1 MIRVLV
7 VDDHPLV
14 RQGIATVVSKEHD
27 IEVVGEA
34 SNGLEAVEMARLMQP
49 DIVLMDLQMPVMDG
63 VEAISLL
70 KIEVTQC
77 SVIILTTFDTDEYI
91 FRGIEAGA
99 RGYIFKDSAPRDL
112 IAAIRTVYGGD
123 SMIEPRV
130 AGRLLNQISRSNPGG
145 RFSEPL
151 SPRETEVVRLIAD
164 SATNKEIAAELQI
177 GESTVKTHIVHLF
190 DKLGVQ
196 DRTGAVMAA
205 VRQGIIKV

>member
-1 MIRVLV
+1 MIRVLIA
-7 VDDHPLV
+7 DDHPLV
-14 RQGIATVVSKEHD
+14 RQGIATVVAKELD

-34 SNGLEAVEMARLMQP
+34 SNGVEAVNMARSMNP

-63 VEAISLL
+63 VEAIGLL
-70 KIEVTQC
+70 KTDVPKC
-77 SVIILTTFDTDEYI
+77 SVIILTTFDTDDYI
-91 FRGIEAGA
+91 FKGIEAGA
-99 RGYIFKDSAPRDL
+99 RGFIFKDSAPQDV

-130 AGRLLNQISRSNPGG
+130 AGRLLDQFSRSDQDG
-145 RFSEPL
+145 RSLESL
-151 SPRETEVVRLIAD
+151 SPRETEVVQLMAN
-164 SATNKEIAAELQI
+164 SATNKEIAAQLHI

-205 VRQGIIKV
+205 VRRGIIEI

>member
-1 MIRVLV
+1 MIRVLIA
-7 VDDHPLV
+7 DDHPLV
-14 RQGIATVVSKEHD
+14 RQGIATVVAKELD

-34 SNGLEAVEMARLMQP
+34 SNGVEAVNMARSMNP

-63 VEAISLL
+63 VEAIGLL
-70 KIEVTQC
+70 KTDVPKC
-77 SVIILTTFDTDEYI
+77 SVIILTTFDTDDYI
-91 FRGIEAGA
+91 FKGIEAGA
-99 RGYIFKDSAPRDL
+99 RGFIFKDSAPQDV

-130 AGRLLNQISRSNPGG
+130 AGRLLDQFSRSDQDG
-145 RFSEPL
+145 RSLESL
-151 SPRETEVVRLIAD
+151 SPRETEVVRLMAN
-164 SATNKEIAAELQI
+164 SATNKEIAAQLHI

-205 VRQGIIKV
+205 VRRGIIEI

>member
-1 MIRVLV
+1 MI

-14 RQGIATVVSKEHD
+14 RQGIATVVAKEHD

-34 SNGLEAVEMARLMQP
+34 SNGVEAVDMARSMNP

-63 VEAISLL
+63 VEAIGLL
-70 KIEVTQC
+70 TTDVPKC

-91 FRGIEAGA
+91 FKGIEAGA
-99 RGYIFKDSAPRDL
+99 RGYIFKDSAPQDV

-130 AGRLLNQISRSNPGG
+130 AGRLLNEFSRVNQGG
-145 RFSEPL
+145 RSSEPL
-151 SPRETEVVRLIAD
+151 SPRETEVVRLMAN
-164 SATNKEIAAELQI
+164 SATNKEIAAQLQI

-190 DKLGVQ
+190 DKLEVQ

-205 VRQGIIKV
+205 VRRGIIEI

>member
-1 MIRVLV
+1 MIRVLIA
-7 VDDHPLV
+7 DDHPLV
-14 RQGIATVVSKEHD
+14 RQGIATVVAKELD

-34 SNGLEAVEMARLMQP
+34 SNGVEAVDMARSMNP

-63 VEAISLL
+63 VEAIGLL
-70 KIEVTQC
+70 KTDVPKC
-77 SVIILTTFDTDEYI
+77 SVIILTTFDTDDYI
-91 FRGIEAGA
+91 FKGIEAGA
-99 RGYIFKDSAPRDL
+99 RGFIFKDSAPQDV

-130 AGRLLNQISRSNPGG
+130 AGRLLDQFSRSDQDG
-145 RFSEPL
+145 RSLESL
-151 SPRETEVVRLIAD
+151 SPRETEVVRLMAN
-164 SATNKEIAAELQI
+164 SATNKEIAAQLHI

-205 VRQGIIKV
+205 VRRGIIEI